1 MKRVSLNVL
10 LIFTILLACFLT
22 PIRTA
27 GADRK
32 HVVFVLGDHEYSG
45 ESTMP
50 LIAKALEQQGKLR
63 CTVLRSSPDQNA
75 ETNIPGLEALK
86 SADLAIFF
94 LRWRRLPSDQ
104 LAHIE
109 AYVKSG
115 KPLIGL
121 RTTSH
126 SFNYPK
132 GDPLEA
138 WNRWGEPTF
147 GTPPGW
153 RAEGHTH
160 FGHQSSTE
168 VSVNPSQSK
177 HPILSGIRGTFPARS
192 WLYRVR
198 PKYPPSDA
206 VVLLNGRAINPDKPA
221 EENPVAWTWRNTSGG
236 RVFFTTLGHP
246 EDFEREE
253 VQRLVVNAIY
263 WALGTKPPRW
273 AGPLPIH
280 VPYRGIVPAK

>member
-1 MKRVSLNVL
+1 MKRVWLRSLP
-10 LIFTILLACFLT
+10 IFTILLSVFLS
-22 PIRTA
+22 PSALDAAAQR
-27 GADRK
+27 

-45 ESTMP
+45 ELTMP
-50 LIAKALEQQGKLR
+50 LFAKALEQAGKIR
-63 CTVLRSSPDQNA
+63 TTVLRSSPDQNG
-75 ETNIPGLEALK
+75 ETDIPGLQALQ

-94 LRWRRLPSDQ
+94 LRWRRLPAEQ
-104 LAHIE
+104 LAYID

-115 KPLIGL
+115 KPVIGL

-160 FGHQSSTE
+160 FGHQSTTE
-168 VSVNPSQSK
+168 VSVNTRQAK
-177 HPILSGIRGTFPARS
+177 HPILNGIRGTFPAQS

-246 EDFEREE
+246 EDFKREE
-253 VQRLVVNAIY
+253 VQRLLYNAIY
-263 WALGTKPPRW
+263 WALGAKPPRW
-273 AGPLPIH
+273 SGPLPIN
-280 VPYRGIVPAK
+280 VPYRGIVSTK